1 MGWTP
6 EVVLTVFTTCL
17 HLVASF
23 FPELPSL
30 AVSLLVCFLC
40 VPIKAT
46 DSFGGGAGLRETL
59 TSQSR
64 LELIFQLGPEQCLT
78 FVLFSGETQ

>member
-17 HLVASF
+17 NLVASF

-40 VPIKAT
+40 VPIGAT

-64 LELIFQLGPEQCLT
+64 LELIFQLGPEQYLT
-78 FVLFSGETQ
+78 FVLFSGET